1 MVKLTDRPDMI
12 IETGKLSTF
21 NLLVGNY
28 GLPPL
33 EHMAVNVFYMVYGTL
48 IGSIKLELRR

>member
-1 MVKLTDRPDMI
+1 MWLTDRPDMI

-33 EHMAVNVFYMVYGTL
+33 EHMTVNVFYMVYGTL